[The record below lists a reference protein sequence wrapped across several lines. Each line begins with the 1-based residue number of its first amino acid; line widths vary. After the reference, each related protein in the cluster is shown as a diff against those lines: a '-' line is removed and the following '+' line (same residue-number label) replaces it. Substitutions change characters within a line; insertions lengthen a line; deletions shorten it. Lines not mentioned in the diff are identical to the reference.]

1 MSRLAE
7 HVLWKISLL
16 LFYSKLEKV
25 LVASVILFLQFVVVF
40 RLDLKRFYF
49 ELILIRAVLKPY
61 LFRYTNE

>member
-25 LVASVILFLQFVVVF
+25 LVASVMLFLQFVVAF
-40 RLDLKRFYF
+40 CLDLKRYYF
-49 ELILIRAVLKPY
+49 ELILIRTVLKSY